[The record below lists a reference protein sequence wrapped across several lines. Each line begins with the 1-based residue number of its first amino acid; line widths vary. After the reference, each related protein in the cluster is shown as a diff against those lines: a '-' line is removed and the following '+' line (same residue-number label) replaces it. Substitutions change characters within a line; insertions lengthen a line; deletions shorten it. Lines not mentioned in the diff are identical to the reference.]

1 MSEGNV
7 NSPYPP
13 KKETSGAPDAYFQRR
28 DELDSPARNAFA
40 ITPSQ
45 GLLPATI
52 RGLYVGIAGNVFCKM
67 AGGNTSH
74 DAANVFFYNVVAG
87 TILPVRLDGVFT
99 YNSSETDTSQNT
111 TATFLVGLY

>member
-1 MSEGNV
+1 MS
-7 NSPYPP
+7 SPNDYNATYPP
-13 KKETSGAPDAYFQRR
+13 VRTQVPDDPFSTQRQ
-28 DELDSPARNAFA
+28 ELDRPASYAYP